1 MVARVRNEPRTGADP
16 VGVLMLTKGLG
27 RGGSERLLADTVAH
41 LDPARYRVEVAYLL
55 PWKDALADEVA
66 ASGAGVVCLDARRPA
81 SLAWLR
87 RLRRLVRDRDIR
99 LVHTHMPAPAAA
111 ARVVLPGR
119 SPAFVHTEHNLWG
132 RYRAPTR
139 WANRL
144 TWRRNAAAVAVSG
157 AVAASVRARRPRP
170 EVVVHG
176 LDGASRPPAPRAAA
190 CAALGLAPAGPVVG
204 TVGNLT
210 AKKDHATLVEALA
223 RLVGEWPDA
232 RLVVVGAGPLE
243 ADLRARAARAGL
255 ADRVVLAGSRGDVA
269 EVLGAFDVF
278 VLSSRAEGLP
288 IALLEAM
295 AAERPCVATS
305 VGGIPEVVTD
315 GVDGL
320 LVPPGDA
327 DALATAVS
335 KLLADPDRRAD
346 LGARAAVRA
355 RDFDIAAAVRRLEAI
370 YDRALAGT
378 SGTAAPARAVPW

>member
-1 MVARVRNEPRTGADP
+1 
-16 VGVLMLTKGLG
+16 
-27 RGGSERLLADTVAH
+27 
-41 LDPARYRVEVAYLL
+41 VEVAYLL
-55 PWKDALADEVA
+55 PWKDAFVDEVR
-66 ASGAGVVCLDARRPA
+66 ASGAGVVCLDAPRPT
-81 SLAWLR
+81 SVAWLG

-111 ARVVLPGR
+111 ARLALPGR
-119 SPAFVHTEHNLWG
+119 SPAFVHTEHNLWS

-144 TWRRNAAAVAVSG
+144 TWGRNAAAVAVSA
-157 AVAASVRARRPRP
+157 AVADSVRARPPRP

-176 LDGASRPPAPRAAA
+176 LDGASRPPAPRETA
-190 CAALGLAPAGPVVG
+190 CAALGLAPEGPVVG

-210 AKKDHATLVEALA
+210 AKKDHATLVDAVA
-223 RLVGEWPDA
+223 RLAGEWPEA

-243 ADLRARAARAGL
+243 ADLRTHAARAGL

-269 EVLGAFDVF
+269 EILGAFDVF
-278 VLSSRAEGLP
+278 VLSSRVEGLP

-295 AAERPCVATS
+295 AAERPCVATA

-320 LVPPGDA
+320 LVPPGDP

-335 KLLADPDRRAD
+335 KLLADPDRRAE

-355 RDFDIAAAVRRLEAI
+355 GDFDIAAAVRRLEAI

-378 SGTAAPARAVPW
+378 PGPAVARADRW